1 MTYLWIDTFGTL
13 QLRSQNKAVS
23 HFPTQH
29 SKELLAFLL
38 VNPFVKHTRLKLISL
53 LWPEISE
60 KTGRGRLNTELWR
73 LRTLFRQI
81 DILPEEILHTDQE
94 GLTFSPDNSVM
105 IDCDQFKLLIKRAEK
120 MPDLETKEMILHRAI
135 DLYKGSFCED
145 VFLDWCIIKRERLA
159 RMYLSVLGQL
169 MHCAIEQKAYQD
181 AIAYGETILNSDPL
195 REEVHRALMIC
206 YLNVGSFS
214 DAARQFHVCSQILQD
229 ELQILPLPETVAL
242 FDQILI
248 NRYQAHTSSQHPS
261 QNQHEVRQIYR
272 QYQEISKQLSR
283 LIEGEIT

>member
-29 SKELLAFLL
+29 SKELLTFLL

-53 LWPEISE
+53 LWSEISE

-81 DILPEEILHTDQE
+81 DVLPEEFLHTDRE
-94 GLTFSPDNSVM
+94 SLTFAPDKSVL
-105 IDCDQFKLLIKRAEK
+105 IDCDQFELLIKQAVK
-120 MPDLETKEMILHRAI
+120 MPDVETKKMTFNKAV
-135 DLYKGSFCED
+135 DLYKGDFCED
-145 VFLDWCIIKRERLA
+145 VFSDWCIIKRERLA
-159 RMYLSVLGQL
+159 RMYLNVLGQL
-169 MHCAIEQKAYQD
+169 MHNAIERKAYQD

-195 REEVHRALMIC
+195 REEVHRALMMC

-214 DAARQFHVCSQILQD
+214 DVVRQFHVCSQTLQD
-229 ELQILPLPETVAL
+229 ELQIMPLPETVAL
-242 FDQILI
+242 FNQILT
-248 NRYQAHTSSQHPS
+248 NRYQAQTSSQHFP
-261 QNQHEVRQIYR
+261 QNHYEVRQIYR
-272 QYQEISKQLSR
+272 QYQEISKQLGR
-283 LIEGEIT
+283 LIEGKFT